1 MQVLRRTDLLIAG
14 ASRRIAPGLR
24 RSVAALALAWGAAAC
39 ASSDSSN
46 ASSAGDEDAS
56 STTGHDTNN
65 GPSTNVAPPVKQTGT
80 PANEADEGAPPLPPD
95 AAPPPVLDA
104 GKG

>member
-1 MQVLRRTDLLIAG
+1 MQMLRRMDLLIAG
-14 ASRRIAPGLR
+14 ASRRVAAGLR
-24 RSVAALALAWGAAAC
+24 WSVAVLALAWGAAC
-39 ASSDSSN
+39 ANSDSSN
-46 ASSAGDEDAS
+46 GSSAGDEDAS
-56 STTGHDTNN
+56 STTGNDTNN

-80 PANEADEGAPPLPPD
+80 PANEADEGAPPTPPD